1 MIDVFSFE
9 EKGWIKLPVEFK
21 GIWYSPTYGGFS
33 VYLRDRFNPEFPPDR
48 LYEETKDKPPFL
60 PPHFG
65 AEPTW
70 ISKEEFEKEFGKIEV
85 ILVWSEDWYSNNHY
99 PPTDSLIIYTEKY
112 IVTLVEYDGN
122 ESFYAVPRDW
132 RMLLNES

>member
-1 MIDVFSFE
+1 MIDVLPSFK
-9 EKGWIKLPVEFK
+9 EKGWIKLPVEFM

-48 LYEETKDKPPFL
+48 LHEELGRDAFL
-60 PPHFG
+60 PPHYG
-65 AEPTW
+65 AKPTW
-70 ISKEEFEKEFGKIEV
+70 VSKEEFEKEFGKVEI

-112 IVTLVEYDGN
+112 IVTLTEYDGN

-132 RMLLNES
+132 RLLLDE